1 MNMTTMLV
9 HAAVVNF
16 NAQPHKGFDAFG
28 VNQDASVYALCD
40 GANSCPDSGI
50 AARWLCEQMVA
61 DTQDIQQQVFAIHHE
76 MLEQFPD
83 TASTLIRL
91 QIAKQQLHMASLGD
105 SFLKV
110 YRKSWHGFGKWACVH
125 EMPRDLNAY
134 GHPSQLLGSEMCEKL
149 HMATLP
155 MSGIY
160 CMAMMSDGPGLV
172 LPTAYVAQRL
182 SVLGKTQ
189 PSAQDL
195 NYLCVSLA
203 EDAQKRGCQ
212 DDTSVALIWLQCT

>member
-1 MNMTTMLV
+1 MTTILV

-16 NAQPHKGFDAFG
+16 NAQPHKGFDAFC

>member
-1 MNMTTMLV
+1 MTTMPV

-28 VNQDASVYALCD
+28 VNQDAAVYALCD

-61 DTQDIQQQVFAIHHE
+61 DIQDIQQQVFATHHE
-76 MLEQFPD
+76 MLEQFPH

-105 SFLKV
+105 SFLRV
-110 YRKSWHGFGKWACVH
+110 YRKSWHGFGKWSCVH

-149 HMATLP
+149 HMTTLP

-160 CMAMMSDGPGLV
+160 CMTMMSDGPGLL
-172 LPTAYVAQRL
+172 LPSAYVAQRL

>member
-1 MNMTTMLV
+1 MTAKPV

-16 NAQPHKGFDAFG
+16 NAQLNKGFDAVCF
-28 VNQDASVYALCD
+28 NQDASVYAMCD

-50 AARWLCEQMVA
+50 AARWLCEQMAA
-61 DTQDIQQQVFAIHHE
+61 DIQDIQQQVFVKHQE
-76 MLEQFPD
+76 MLKQFPD

-91 QIAKQQLHMASLGD
+91 QIAKQQLHMISLGD
-105 SFLKV
+105 SFLTV
-110 YRKSWHGFGKWACVH
+110 YRKSWHGFGKWICVH
-125 EMPRDLNAY
+125 EMPRDLDAD
-134 GHPSQLLGSEMCEKL
+134 GHPSQLLGSEVCEKL
-149 HMATLP
+149 HTATFP

-160 CMAMMSDGPGLV
+160 CLAMMSDGPGLV
-172 LPTAYVAQRL
+172 LPTSYVAHRL

-203 EDAQKRGCQ
+203 QDAQQRGCQ
-212 DDTSVALIWLQCT
+212 DDTSVALIWHQCP

>member
-1 MNMTTMLV
+1 MTTILV

-16 NAQPHKGFDAFG
+16 NAQPHKGFDAFC

-203 EDAQKRGCQ
+203 EDAQQRGCQ

>member
-1 MNMTTMLV
+1 MTTMLV

>member
-1 MNMTTMLV
+1 MPV
-9 HAAVVNF
+9 HSAVVNF

-28 VNQDASVYALCD
+28 VSQDASVYALCD

-50 AARWLCEQMVA
+50 AARWLCDQMVA
-61 DTQDIQQQVFAIHHE
+61 DIQDVQQKVFVTHHE
-76 MLEQFPD
+76 MLKQFPD

-105 SFLKV
+105 SFLTV

-125 EMPRDLNAY
+125 AMPRDLNAH
-134 GHPSQLLGSEMCEKL
+134 GHPSQLLGSEVCEKL
-149 HMATLP
+149 NMATLP

-160 CMAMMSDGPGLV
+160 CLTMMSDGPGLV

-195 NYLCVSLA
+195 NYLCISLA
-203 EDAQKRGCQ
+203 EDAQQRGCK
-212 DDTSVALIWLQCT
+212 DDTSVALIWLQCP